1 MSTTRA
7 IVLARGLGTRMR
19 ALDPSAHLPEDQ
31 RRAADA
37 GSKATLPVGGR
48 PYLDYV
54 LSAIADAGIHHVGLI
69 VAPDHEAL
77 ARYYRAEA
85 PPTRLDLDFIVQ
97 PDVLGTAD
105 AVRAAEQWA
114 AGVPFLAMNA
124 DNVYPAGVLSALAA
138 LDQPGLPIFE
148 RGDLVR
154 SSNIPEAR
162 VWSFA
167 LLDVDDKG
175 YLRGIVEKP
184 SPRVVA
190 ASSGRILVSM
200 NCWRFDR
207 RVFEACRDVNRSPRG
222 ELELPAAVALAIER
236 GVEFKGLPA
245 CGPVLDLSTRADA
258 AEVTRRLEGV
268 IPRP

>member
-1 MSTTRA
+1 MSTSRA

-19 ALDPSAHLPEDQ
+19 APDLSAHLSEDQ

-37 GSKATLPVGGR
+37 GSKAMLPVGGR
-48 PYLDYV
+48 PFLDYV

-69 VAPDHEAL
+69 VAPDHQTL

-97 PDVLGTAD
+97 PDALGTAD
-105 AVRAAEQWA
+105 AVLAAEQWI

-138 LDQPGLPIFE
+138 LDEPGLPIFE

-167 LLDVDDKG
+167 LLDVDDQG

-184 SPRVVA
+184 SPPVA
-190 ASSGRILVSM
+190 EGSTERMLVSM

-207 RVFEACRDVNRSPRG
+207 QMFESCRDVNRSSRG
-222 ELELPAAVALAIER
+222 EFELPAAVALAIAR
-236 GVEFKGLPA
+236 GARFKGLPA